1 MILSKAL
8 KTAAPAL
15 LALGFM
21 GFAAPVALAEEMAG
35 RFDLSL
41 KGLRAGQLSFAATL
55 APGAYAA
62 SGDLRTTGLAAL
74 FRKVHYKAEAQ
85 GAWKGGAAFQPQLYS
100 EDADTGK
107 RQSQAEM
114 AYRAGVPQVK
124 SYNPPRAP
132 RPYDVDPSAMGGTLD
147 PLTALIAVMAPVEAG
162 DLCALK
168 LRLFDGRRASQVVL
182 SPLPSA
188 ENARLYCAGEY
199 RRLGGFSPEDM
210 AEKTRFPFRLTY
222 RAREDGRWEVE
233 EVAMDT
239 LFGPARLTRR

>member
-1 MILSKAL
+1 MKFRAL
-8 KTAAPAL
+8 KSIGGAMAGL
-15 LALGFM
+15 WLALSPAM
-21 GFAAPVALAEEMAG
+21 AEEVAG

-41 KGLRAGQLSFAATL
+41 KGLRAGQLAFAATL
-55 APGAYAA
+55 EAGAYTA

-85 GAWKGGAAFQPQLYS
+85 GAWKGGLAFQPKLYR

-132 RPYDVDPSAMGGTLD
+132 RPYDVEPGAMGGTLD
-147 PLTALIAVMAPVEAG
+147 PLTALIAVMAPVEREG
-162 DLCALK
+162 LCGLK
-168 LRLFDGRRASQVVL
+168 LKLFDGRRASQVVL
-182 SPLPSA
+182 APVKAPSDGA
-188 ENARLYCAGEY
+188 VECAGEY

-222 RAREDGRWEVE
+222 RARDDGRWEVE
-233 EVAMDT
+233 EVAMET